1 MNKPVRRLGLAA
13 LLCVAWVVA
22 PFLSDACLAA
32 DTAEGNTVTVDGTVV
47 TIHVHVDVV
56 LRPDLVDEESVA
68 LFAKLQDGINAY
80 WNSAFDALRYRDCLR
95 LKVDVVLT
103 VVALDNIGLA
113 SAPGDYIKVTT
124 TPGHHVM
131 IFAIG
136 SQDAPDYLPRP
147 AVVDP
152 YGPKAAPGEDYVSP
166 FQHDLDGT
174 WANDMEPS
182 RDFAHEIG
190 HLLGLGDD
198 YRNVPAA
205 RGAAGTE
212 SLDGRE
218 GTLMDSGD
226 YIDQNIVDR
235 VGKLIEKAGNQ
246 LPTCWKGTWSQD
258 SNRSYR
264 VATTG
269 AEVMKCD
276 DKWDGTVSFAER
288 SDGVLDGTAI
298 AKLTSGFSCT
308 LDQGRSSVARV
319 KQITYGVGGRK
330 TATGFELHF
339 KFDHNTPMGANMGG
353 NQMLLGLHICE
364 NAEADP
370 PPVLLERGTA
380 DNVASGRFTATG
392 SPFCGGSKS
401 DVATVDAHLEV
412 TRQ

>member
-1 MNKPVRRLGLAA
+1 MNGPARRLGLAA
-13 LLCVAWVVA
+13 LLCVASVLA

-32 DTAEGNTVTVDGTVV
+32 DTAEGNTVTIDGTVV
-47 TIHVHVDVV
+47 TIDVRVDVV
-56 LRPDLVDEESVA
+56 LRPDLVDEENVA
-68 LFAKLQDGINAY
+68 VFSKLQDGINAY
-80 WNSAFDALRYRDCLR
+80 WNSAFDALRYRDCLE

-166 FQHDLDGT
+166 YQHDLDGT
-174 WANDMEPS
+174 WSIDMEPG
-182 RDFAHEIG
+182 RDFAHEVG

-235 VGKLIEKAGNQ
+235 VGKLIEKAGKQ
-246 LPTCWKGTWSQD
+246 LPD
-258 SNRSYR
+258 
-264 VATTG
+264 
-269 AEVMKCD
+269 
-276 DKWDGTVSFAER
+276 
-288 SDGVLDGTAI
+288 
-298 AKLTSGFSCT
+298 
-308 LDQGRSSVARV
+308 
-319 KQITYGVGGRK
+319 
-330 TATGFELHF
+330 
-339 KFDHNTPMGANMGG
+339 
-353 NQMLLGLHICE
+353 
-364 NAEADP
+364 
-370 PPVLLERGTA
+370 LLERHMAPGFEPQLPGRYNRRRGDEMQRCVGRHRVLRRAIRWCARWDCSRQA
-380 DNVASGRFTATG
+380 DVRLQLRAGPR
-392 SPFCGGSKS
+392 PF
-401 DVATVDAHLEV
+401 L
-412 TRQ
+412 R